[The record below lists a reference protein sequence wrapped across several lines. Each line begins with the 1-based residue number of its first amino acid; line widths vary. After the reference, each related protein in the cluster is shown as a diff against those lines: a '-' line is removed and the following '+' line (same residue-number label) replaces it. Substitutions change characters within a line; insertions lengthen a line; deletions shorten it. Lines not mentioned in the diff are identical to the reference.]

1 MDVTTPS
8 LTDPIAATIGLIPG
22 GLSNGQLVLI
32 LVILVVSALMLLST
46 RRRLRDSRSSPKAY
60 AREQIARLR
69 DEHAVVSD
77 MEEVMARLEQV
88 AREIQA
94 RIDTRF
100 AKLESVIRD
109 ADQRTDRLER
119 LIRRADGDPE
129 IDVTVDDTET
139 SAPPQSPESAASA
152 DGAQHAAVYELA
164 DAGQSPVEIAEQ
176 TGQSTGEIELIL
188 ALRRATAGISA

>member
-1 MDVTTPS
+1 MDVATAS
-8 LTDPIAATIGLIPG
+8 LTHPPAAIIGLLPA
-22 GLSNGQLVLI
+22 GLSDGQIVLI
-32 LVILVVSALMLLST
+32 LVILVITALMLVST
-46 RRRLRDSRSSPKAY
+46 RRRLRESRNSPKAY

-88 AREIQA
+88 AREVQA

-109 ADQRTDRLER
+109 ADQRIDRLER

-129 IDVTVDDTET
+129 VDITIDDTET
-139 SAPPQSPESAASA
+139 AAPAPSPASAPST
-152 DGAQHAAVYELA
+152 DDAQHAAVYDLA

-188 ALRRATAGISA
+188 ALRRAAAGISA

>member
-1 MDVTTPS
+1 MP
-8 LTDPIAATIGLIPG
+8 A
-22 GLSNGQLVLI
+22 GLSEGQLVLI
-32 LVILVVSALMLLST
+32 LVILVVSALMLVST
-46 RRRLRDSRSSPKAY
+46 RRRLRESRNSPKAY

-88 AREIQA
+88 AREVQA

-119 LIRRADGDPE
+119 LIRRADGEPE
-129 IDVTVDDTET
+129 IDITVDDAL
-139 SAPPQSPESAASA
+139 APAPTQSPESAASA
-152 DGAQHAAVYELA
+152 DGARHAAVYELA
-164 DAGQSPVEIAEQ
+164 DAGESPVEIAEQ

-188 ALRRATAGISA
+188 ALRRAAAGISA